1 MAPTVGCFAAG
12 LAVRDSLG
20 KAYRM
25 AGSQTDV
32 TDRKTTEEQLL
43 YDAFHDNLTGVANRA
58 LFLDRLNRVI
68 EHTKRRENY
77 QFAVLFLDLDRF
89 KIINDSLGHI
99 IGDQL
104 LRLSAERLETVL
116 RSGDTVARFGG
127 DEFVILLEDILSA
140 GDAIMVAERIQ
151 RMLEDPFMVND
162 QKVFTSASIGIVLSD
177 IGYETTNEVVR
188 DADIAMYHAKLMG
201 KARYCVFTVEMRE
214 KAIARM
220 ELENDLHHAVERG
233 ELYLVYQPYVS
244 APDYRIMGFEALLR
258 WRHPKRGVVPPAEFI
273 PIAEENG
280 LIFKI
285 GRWTMR
291 QACQQMVA
299 WHRQFAHD
307 PPLQINVNISSK
319 QFSKINLWDEIHD
332 ILNETGLD
340 PGTLGLEITENM
352 LLENIA
358 HIDDILGKLRAMGV
372 KLQIDDFGTGYSS
385 LGYLQRFPINTL
397 KIDATFIHNLE
408 KDGDRSNIVKTI
420 LSLANEMGID
430 TIAEGVETDTQLD
443 ILNEMACPFVQG
455 FLISRPMDGPEALR
469 LLENQDEGQIGQ
481 FLRQPRVF

>member
-1 MAPTVGCFAAG
+1 
-12 LAVRDSLG
+12 
-20 KAYRM
+20 
-25 AGSQTDV
+25 
-32 TDRKTTEEQLL
+32 
-43 YDAFHDNLTGVANRA
+43 
-58 LFLDRLNRVI
+58 
-68 EHTKRRENY
+68 
-77 QFAVLFLDLDRF
+77 
-89 KIINDSLGHI
+89 
-99 IGDQL
+99 
-104 LRLSAERLETVL
+104 
-116 RSGDTVARFGG
+116 
-127 DEFVILLEDILSA
+127 
-140 GDAIMVAERIQ
+140 
-151 RMLEDPFMVND
+151 
-162 QKVFTSASIGIVLSD
+162 
-177 IGYETTNEVVR
+177 
-188 DADIAMYHAKLMG
+188 
-201 KARYCVFTVEMRE
+201 
-214 KAIARM
+214 
-220 ELENDLHHAVERG
+220 
-233 ELYLVYQPYVS
+233 
-244 APDYRIMGFEALLR
+244 
-258 WRHPKRGVVPPAEFI
+258 
-273 PIAEENG
+273 
-280 LIFKI
+280 
-285 GRWTMR
+285 
-291 QACQQMVA
+291 MVA

-358 HIDDILGKLRAMGV
+358 DIDDILGKLRAMGV

-481 FLRQPRVF
+481 FLRQPAYSDAAD

>member
-1 MAPTVGCFAAG
+1 MARYRWMLCRG

-233 ELYLVYQPYVS
+233 E
-244 APDYRIMGFEALLR
+244 ALSGLPALCFGAGLS
-258 WRHPKRGVVPPAEFI
+258 HNGLRGV
-273 PIAEENG
+273 IA
-280 LIFKI
+280 
-285 GRWTMR
+285 M
-291 QACQQMVA
+291 A
-299 WHRQFAHD
+299 
-307 PPLQINVNISSK
+307 SS
-319 QFSKINLWDEIHD
+319 EARCGA
-332 ILNETGLD
+332 TG
-340 PGTLGLEITENM
+340 
-352 LLENIA
+352 
-358 HIDDILGKLRAMGV
+358 
-372 KLQIDDFGTGYSS
+372 
-385 LGYLQRFPINTL
+385 
-397 KIDATFIHNLE
+397 
-408 KDGDRSNIVKTI
+408 
-420 LSLANEMGID
+420 
-430 TIAEGVETDTQLD
+430 
-443 ILNEMACPFVQG
+443 
-455 FLISRPMDGPEALR
+455 
-469 LLENQDEGQIGQ
+469 
-481 FLRQPRVF
+481 